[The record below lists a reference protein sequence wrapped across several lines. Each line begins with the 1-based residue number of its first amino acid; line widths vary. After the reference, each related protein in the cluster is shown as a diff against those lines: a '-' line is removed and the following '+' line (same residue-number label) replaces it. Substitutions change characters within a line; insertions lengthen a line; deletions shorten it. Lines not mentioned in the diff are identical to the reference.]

1 MADCFDSGGVVKSV
15 GTITWLPAGDQQQAY
30 EELNMLAHSMMADR
44 SHRQACGGQ
53 GECGTC
59 RVQVVSGGENL
70 TPPTVHEREFM
81 AEFPDA
87 LAADERLGCQC
98 RPLGNVTFKIPRGVR
113 DVRYSNRSE

>member
-1 MADCFDSGGVVKSV
+1 MADGLDSGGVVKSV
-15 GTITWLPAGDQQQAY
+15 GMIVWLPTGDPQEAY

-59 RVQVVSGGENL
+59 RVQVVVGGENL

-98 RPLGNVTFKIPRGVR
+98 RPLGNVTLKIPRGVR